1 MKPGS
6 KTILFIAIFALLSL
20 SSCQKRYWYR
30 SFVWSNSKN
39 DLPVNI
45 SIVNESPMA
54 ISPEFEK
61 AILATCE
68 KQLLKKGYK
77 VITKKAPYQFKI
89 VLKVES
95 YTVSGFAHY
104 GGERTSLIPYYN
116 KDVQAILFDCSLVQI
131 KKDLNW
137 KVWENNNDLYFFDRE
152 KRDLRRSKGMVRY
165 LIRSAK

>member
-1 MKPGS
+1 MKLGYKS
-6 KTILFIAIFALLSL
+6 ILIIAIFALLSL
-20 SSCQKRYWYR
+20 SSCQRRYWYR

-45 SIVNESPMA
+45 SITNESPGT

-77 VITKKAPYQFKI
+77 VSTKKTLYKFNIK
-89 VLKVES
+89 LKVES
-95 YTVSGFAHY
+95 YTVSGLAHY

-116 KDVQAILFDCSLVQI
+116 KDVQAILFECSLFEN
-131 KKDLNW
+131 KKDLKW